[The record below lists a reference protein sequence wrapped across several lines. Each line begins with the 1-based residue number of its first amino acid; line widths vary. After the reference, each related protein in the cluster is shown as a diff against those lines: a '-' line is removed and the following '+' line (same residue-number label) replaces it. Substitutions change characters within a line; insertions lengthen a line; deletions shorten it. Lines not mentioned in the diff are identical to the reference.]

1 MGIRRPLY
9 LHIYIYTHTHTHT
22 HTYIHLLTYI
32 YIHKLHIFSH
42 ASCDNFILQYLA
54 VLSIGIYLS
63 ALVTISQEFLDFA
76 VGTIEGIICVLGGGI
91 NTLSGNI
98 LTTQLSFHV
107 GGLSL

>member
-1 MGIRRPLY
+1 MGMRRPLY
-9 LHIYIYTHTHTHT
+9 LHIY
-22 HTYIHLLTYI
+22 TYIPIPILIRTYI

-54 VLSIGIYLS
+54 VFSIGICLS
-63 ALVTISQEFLDFA
+63 ALATISQEFLHFA

-98 LTTQLSFHV
+98 LTAQLGSHV